1 VKGIALN
8 GCFSIDSINIEKE
21 DYPSIPTISIVD
33 SFLISSKSGNYQWY
47 FNDELLE
54 GDTLEKLKILTN
66 GKYFVSTSTGRCV
79 VSSAYYFSNLGVSE
93 LNIDKYRIYP
103 NPIQSNYL
111 NIDGIKGNEEIKI
124 YSISGESVLF
134 TIKSNNS
141 ILIENIE
148 NGMYILELTSPHT
161 KFQLKFVKNE

>member
-1 VKGIALN
+1 
-8 GCFSIDSINIEKE
+8 
-21 DYPSIPTISIVD
+21 
-33 SFLISSKSGNYQWY
+33 
-47 FNDELLE
+47 
-54 GDTLEKLKILTN
+54 
-66 GKYFVSTSTGRCV
+66 
-79 VSSAYYFSNLGVSE
+79 
-93 LNIDKYRIYP
+93 
-103 NPIQSNYL
+103 L